1 LRRHTAGSRAS
12 TNFLHHPARS
22 LRRLI
27 SLLSTFG
34 AVAGVQLQTSRSIK
48 PRERDLGDL
57 RLFFLVRFLTRPTN
71 HPRHAVCAFNDESK
85 PVRPQNNLC
94 LNKYLCLQSYAS
106 SPRVPGASRMAIEIT
121 SESLTG
127 AQPERTVDY
136 KESPLPAVSEFPGSS
151 QRGSRPR
158 FRLTNSTWTR
168 RNFSSRARE
177 LSDGDAII
185 LSIPKSGRT
194 WLRAFLC
201 AYFCRRFGLEFTL
214 RPGRYALPGFPRIIF
229 SHDLFEHRTK
239 GDRWDRIRGKY
250 LVPRRELNRAKIIL
264 LARDPRDCLVSLY
277 LQLTRRDPNAP
288 VNLKQ
293 KTVSE
298 MLRDEKFGM
307 HAIIN
312 AMNHWLNEFSR
323 RDNFTLVRYE
333 ALRASPAE
341 HFRDLLAVLG
351 EPSPN
356 ANIFQEALEFSRFE
370 NMQKLEA
377 AGSFDSNILHP
388 GDVRDPESFK
398 VRRGKVGGYSEYLS
412 TEDQQFAADAMTEL
426 DRRFGY
432 TA

>member
-1 LRRHTAGSRAS
+1 
-12 TNFLHHPARS
+12 
-22 LRRLI
+22 
-27 SLLSTFG
+27 
-34 AVAGVQLQTSRSIK
+34 
-48 PRERDLGDL
+48 
-57 RLFFLVRFLTRPTN
+57 
-71 HPRHAVCAFNDESK
+71 
-85 PVRPQNNLC
+85 
-94 LNKYLCLQSYAS
+94 
-106 SPRVPGASRMAIEIT
+106 MAIEIT
-121 SESLTG
+121 SESLAG
-127 AQPERTVDY
+127 AQPEPAVAY

-151 QRGSRPR
+151 QRSSRLR
-158 FRLTNSTWTR
+158 FRLAHSTWTR

-177 LSDGDAII
+177 LSGGDAII

-214 RPGRYALPGFPRIIF
+214 RTGRYDLPGFPRVVF

-264 LARDPRDCLVSLY
+264 LARDPRDCFVSLY

-298 MLRDEKFGM
+298 MLRDENFGM
-307 HAIIN
+307 RAIVN
-312 AMNHWLNEFSR
+312 VMNNWLNEFSQ

-341 HFRDLLAVLG
+341 HFRDLLAMLG
-351 EPSPN
+351 ESSPD

-377 AGSFDSNILHP
+377 AGAFDSNILHP

-412 TEDQQFAADAMTEL
+412 TQDQQLAAAAMTEL